1 MGLAS
6 RGGSANG
13 RHTQVPIVQMMLVDQ
28 VVR

>member
-6 RGGSANG
+6 RGGSDNG
-13 RHTQVPIVQMMLVDQ
+13 RHTQVPIVQLVLVEQ